1 MLVPL
6 KKDAIRSRRRTACS
20 SIPGEKMD
28 LLIYSWLARDGRY
41 EMALLTSG
49 LGVRDRHAAPRRERA
64 RPKGHGA
71 SAMVIRV
78 LVATGVRAYR
88 EGLPR
93 ILQGAE
99 GIALV
104 GIASS
109 AEQFVEQTCK
119 LLPSVVLLDIA
130 MAKNLAIEKQSAG
143 TPRICGA
150 VILGTPEVYADVAAC
165 LPAEV
170 LAFVA
175 GDATVA
181 DLMSAIRL
189 AGRGYNAP
197 ATAATVNGN
206 LPIRH
211 PSAIAHLT
219 DREMEILKLVQQ
231 GLPNKSI
238 SRQLG
243 IELSTTKNHVHSIL
257 AKLGAH
263 NRGEA
268 ISLLYR
274 FEHSG
279 QARHPAQPEAETAI
293 LPIESP
299 AVA

>member
-1 MLVPL
+1 
-6 KKDAIRSRRRTACS
+6 
-20 SIPGEKMD
+20 
-28 LLIYSWLARDGRY
+28 
-41 EMALLTSG
+41 
-49 LGVRDRHAAPRRERA
+49 
-64 RPKGHGA
+64 
-71 SAMVIRV
+71 MVIRV
-78 LVATGVRAYR
+78 MVATGVRAYR

-104 GIASS
+104 GIAST
-109 AEQFVEQTCK
+109 AEQVVELTCK
-119 LLPSVVLLDIA
+119 LLPSVVLLDIE
-130 MAKNLAIEKQSAG
+130 MAKCLAIEKQSAG
-143 TPRICGA
+143 TPKICGA

-189 AGRGYNAP
+189 AGRGDSAVLNNSPSAP
-197 ATAATVNGN
+197 SGNTV
-206 LPIRH
+206 RH

-219 DREMEILKLVQQ
+219 DREMEILKLIQQ

-274 FEHSG
+274 FESTG
-279 QARHPAQPEAETAI
+279 QARHPARPVEPGSI

>member
-1 MLVPL
+1 
-6 KKDAIRSRRRTACS
+6 
-20 SIPGEKMD
+20 
-28 LLIYSWLARDGRY
+28 
-41 EMALLTSG
+41 
-49 LGVRDRHAAPRRERA
+49 
-64 RPKGHGA
+64 
-71 SAMVIRV
+71 MVIRV

-93 ILQGAE
+93 VLQGAE

-104 GIASS
+104 GIAAS
-109 AEQFVEQTCK
+109 AEQVVEQTCK
-119 LLPSVVLLDIA
+119 LLPSVVLLDIQ
-130 MAKNLAIEKQSAG
+130 MAKCLAIEKQSAG

-181 DLMSAIRL
+181 DLLSAIRL
-189 AGRGYNAP
+189 AGRGDNAVTSAP
-197 ATAATVNGN
+197 RTALASI
-206 LPIRH
+206 PIRH

-219 DREMEILKLVQQ
+219 DREMEILKLMQQ

-274 FEHSG
+274 FENSG
-279 QARHPAQPEAETAI
+279 QARHPAQTESDGGI